1 MRHGNGPGIR
11 SNRRECA
18 GKELSAG
25 LVSVVTNRTYTIWLT
40 LAGGRSP
47 VIYLFNLGASASSQ
61 AGGEG
66 GPVGLKRLTSWSGAQ
81 ALLKKTS
88 RVGAARPLDK

>member
-61 AGGEG
+61 AGGG
-66 GPVGLKRLTSWSGAQ
+66 GWARRAQ
-81 ALLKKTS
+81 AVNELERCAGSVKEDVTCWRS
-88 RVGAARPLDK
+88 STA

>member
-1 MRHGNGPGIR
+1 MPRLIPGLNLFRITLIKTWDQWTSTLFGVFR
-11 SNRRECA
+11 TGQFILEPGRER
-18 GKELSAG
+18 K
-25 LVSVVTNRTYTIWLT
+25 
-40 LAGGRSP
+40 LAS
-47 VIYLFNLGASASSQ
+47 
-61 AGGEG
+61 GGEG